1 MAKPNLI
8 VFLTDQQRVD
18 TLACYGNGNVHAP
31 NLNRLASE
39 SVIFDRAYVTQP
51 LCTPSRAS
59 LLTGMWPHSTG
70 CTRNSVALDR
80 RHLTFI
86 ELLQDQDYDSAYM
99 GKWQL
104 GDETKP
110 QRGFHHWI
118 STEGISDYSRFLLSR
133 GYIPD
138 KPNGTFSER
147 AVSELPL
154 EASKPKFLEQHASEF
169 IKKHGQEP
177 FILFVS
183 FVEPH
188 SPYNGP
194 LNNEHRLDD
203 VELDATALLPPS
215 DNIPLRYRLM
225 RQWQQTEAALDRKR
239 LPKLLFF
246 GITPEEYRD
255 MKRRYFGLVT
265 MIDRS
270 VGEILSSLSR
280 ANLMDNTIIVYTSD
294 HGDSLGAHHLFGK
307 EVMFEEAARVPY
319 FIRMPGLQRSGRIAR
334 AVSHID
340 FLPTM
345 MDLLGQAKP
354 AQCVGRTLAPL
365 LRGEVMVPENVFIE
379 WSPNR
384 MKVVKGTSL
393 GRRRA
398 IKRAVEESTRTVVMP
413 DGWKL
418 CLRDKDMNEL
428 YNLNYDPI
436 EAENIYER
444 GDHAAIVDRGR
455 DAIYRWQEETDDGLK
470 L

>member
-1 MAKPNLI
+1 MPKPNLI

-31 NLNRLASE
+31 NLNKLTSE
-39 SVIFDRAYVTQP
+39 SVIFDRVYVTQP

-70 CTRNSVALDR
+70 CTRNSVALDH
-80 RHLTFI
+80 RHRTFI
-86 ELLQDQDYDSAYM
+86 ELLQDQDYDPAYM

-104 GDETKP
+104 GDETKL
-110 QRGFHHWI
+110 QRGFRHWV
-118 STEGISDYSRFLLSR
+118 STEGISDYSRFLLSK
-133 GYIPD
+133 GFIPD
-138 KPNGTFSER
+138 KPNGAFSER

-154 EASKPKFLEQHASEF
+154 EASKPRFLEQRACEF
-169 IKKHGQEP
+169 IERHHQEP

-194 LNNEHRLDD
+194 FNDEHALDD

-215 DNIPLRYRLM
+215 DHIPLRYRLM
-225 RQWQQTEAALDRKR
+225 REWQQAEAVLDRKR

-265 MIDRS
+265 MIDQS
-270 VGEILSSLSR
+270 VGGILSSLSH
-280 ANLMDNTIIVYTSD
+280 ANLMDKTIIVYTSD

-319 FIRMPGLQRSGRIAR
+319 FIRIPGLRRSMRIVHP
-334 AVSHID
+334 VSHID

-345 MDLLGQAKP
+345 MDLLDQAKP
-354 AQCVGRTLAPL
+354 AQCAGRSRVPL
-365 LRGEVMVPENVFIE
+365 LRGETMAPENVFIE

-393 GRRRA
+393 GRRRV
-398 IKRAVEESTRTVVMP
+398 IKRALEESTRAVVMP

-428 YNLNYDPI
+428 YNLNSDPI
-436 EAENIYER
+436 EAENIYEKV
-444 GDHAAIVDRGR
+444 DHATIVDRGR
-455 DAIYRWQEETDDGLK
+455 DAIYRWQEQMDDDLK